1 MTISDTQDPRD
12 RFFSALV
19 YLLPMFDALPFGQ
32 FMLRQFPFLGIIYAP
47 FTPLINFYFN
57 FPFASFIIFLL
68 LFIAVVRNQRISY
81 FIRFNTLQS
90 ILIGILVSLVGIV
103 LQFLFKGM
111 GGVNIVMETLFN
123 VVFLATLAASLYGIV
138 QSILGRRAEIPT
150 ISEAAYSQ
158 LPY

>member
-1 MTISDTQDPRD
+1 MTVSDTQDPRD

-19 YLLPMFDALPFGQ
+19 YLLPLFDALPFGQ
-32 FMLRQFPFLGIIYAP
+32 FILKQFPVLGIIYVP
-47 FTPLINFYFN
+47 FTPLINLYYN

-81 FIRFNTLQS
+81 FIRFNTLQA
-90 ILIGILVSLVGIV
+90 ILIGILVSLIGIV
-103 LQFLFKGM
+103 LNFFFQGM
-111 GGVNIVMETLFN
+111 GINIVLETLFN
-123 VVFLATLAASLYGIV
+123 LVFLGTFAVSIYGIV

-158 LPY
+158 LPW

>member
-1 MTISDTQDPRD
+1 MTVSDTQDPRD

-19 YLLPMFDALPFGQ
+19 YLLPLFDALPFGQ
-32 FMLRQFPFLGIIYAP
+32 FMLKQFPILGIIYVP

-68 LFIAVVRNQRISY
+68 LFMAVVRNQRISY
-81 FIRFNTLQS
+81 FIRFNTLQA

-103 LQFLFKGM
+103 LQFLSRGM
-111 GGVNIVMETLFN
+111 GVNIVVETLFN
-123 VVFLATLAASLYGIV
+123 VIFLGTLAASLYGII

-158 LPY
+158 LPW

>member
-1 MTISDTQDPRD
+1 MTASDTKDPRD

-19 YLLPMFDALPFGQ
+19 YLLPLFDALPFGQ
-32 FMLRQFPFLGIIYAP
+32 FILNQFPILGLIYLP
-47 FTPLINFYFN
+47 FTPLINFYYN

-90 ILIGILVSLVGIV
+90 ILIGILVSLIGIV
-103 LQFLFKGM
+103 LNFLFRGI
-111 GGVNIVMETLFN
+111 GLNLVLETLFN
-123 VVFLATLAASLYGIV
+123 LVFLGTLAASLYGIV

-158 LPY
+158 LPW